1 MKHIRQ
7 ICIWYRIL
15 LKRLLKR
22 PSFLVILALIPLLS
36 LAMASISGEK
46 GGFLRIVVAAEEP
59 EDSYTQSMMERICA
73 DSELVSYTVCATP
86 EEARAAVVNGSADTA
101 WILLPALAD
110 RIASVAAGKRS
121 QLVHVIVGEDS
132 TFTRTAREHLFGALY
147 ADISYSTYLQYID
160 ELSLPD
166 EMLTEEALRTNY
178 EIFSKDRQII
188 KFEYLNTDEE
198 AKNTNYLTSPLRG
211 LLVVIMLMCGMAG
224 TMYFLT
230 NERDKTFACLS
241 PVKRVCVFFANNLAA
256 VSLAAVFVTPSLILS
271 GNYTN
276 FGRETLLMILYVLMA
291 TGFCTLLGAVC
302 RRLGILALC
311 LPVVLVM
318 SVAMSP
324 VFVNIK
330 MLAPLQRLLPTNHY
344 LYAVTDTTRI
354 SGMILYVLVSFAAAG
369 LLYWAAHRNGE
380 A

>member
-1 MKHIRQ
+1 MKLIRQ

-22 PSFLVILALIPLLS
+22 PSFLVILALIPLLA
-36 LAMASISGEK
+36 LAMSEISGEK
-46 GGFLRIVVAAEEP
+46 GGFLHIAVAAEEP
-59 EDSYTQSMMERICA
+59 EDPYAQSVTERICA
-73 DSELVSYTVCATP
+73 DSELISYTVYETP
-86 EEARAAVVNGSADTA
+86 EAARAAVVSGNADTA
-101 WILLPALAD
+101 WILSSDLAE
-110 RIASVAAGKRS
+110 RVASVAAGERS
-121 QLVHVIVGEDS
+121 KLVHVIVGEDS

-147 ADISYSTYLQYID
+147 ADISYSTYLQYVD
-160 ELSLPD
+160 ELSLPA
-166 EMLTEEALRTNY
+166 ELLTAEALRTNY

-188 KFEYLNTDEE
+188 VFDYLNTDAE
-198 AKNTNYLTSPLRG
+198 AKNTDYLTSPLRG

-230 NERDKTFACLS
+230 NERDKTFACL
-241 PVKRVCVFFANNLAA
+241 PPFKRVCVFFANNLAA
-256 VSLAAVFVTPSLILS
+256 VSLAAVFVTPALILS
-271 GNYTN
+271 GNYTE

-344 LYAVTDTTRI
+344 LYAVTDPTRI
-354 SGMILYVLVSFAAAG
+354 SGMILYVVVSFAAAG

-380 A
+380 Q